1 MDKKGNKAAGRQ
13 GRRRVLAAVAACM
26 AAAAA
31 VQGAALA
38 QQPWPSKP
46 ITLVVPFPPGGPT
59 DLVARVLAQQ
69 VGQQLG
75 QTVIVDNRPGANGNI
90 GNALV
95 AKAAPDGYTV
105 LYNTSSIAL
114 SPSLYKKMS
123 YDVNKDLMPVAL
135 TAVVPLGLVV
145 NPKLPVKNVQEFVR
159 HARDKAGQLSYGSAG
174 NGNVTHLAA
183 FQVVQHYQIEA
194 SHVPYKGSAPA
205 DVDLVAGQIDFM
217 TDTINS
223 VAPFIKE
230 GRLKLL
236 AVSSSKRLP
245 NFPDAPTLAE
255 SGMSGFEAGAWQ
267 GVMVP
272 AKTPAAII
280 QRLNQELMR
289 ALKDPG
295 VVEKLQ
301 LQGAEGLG
309 STPRNT
315 APTSAARSSAGPAWS
330 RARVSLWTECAAV
343 RGGCPPCRA
352 LAQIGTC
359 LSGVGAVFQLWLRLI
374 APGCR
379 GRACIATRSKI

>member
-1 MDKKGNKAAGRQ
+1 
-13 GRRRVLAAVAACM
+13 
-26 AAAAA
+26 
-31 VQGAALA
+31 
-38 QQPWPSKP
+38 
-46 ITLVVPFPPGGPT
+46 
-59 DLVARVLAQQ
+59 
-69 VGQQLG
+69 
-75 QTVIVDNRPGANGNI
+75 
-90 GNALV
+90 
-95 AKAAPDGYTV
+95 
-105 LYNTSSIAL
+105 
-114 SPSLYKKMS
+114 
-123 YDVNKDLMPVAL
+123 MPVAL

-159 HARDKAGQLSYGSAG
+159 HARDKTGQLSYGSAG

-309 STPRNT
+309 STPEEYGAYIRSEIKRWAGVVKST
-315 APTSAARSSAGPAWS
+315 AMVAAHCPGLPGQGMHSNKEQDMTGAAGEVLS
-330 RARVSLWTECAAV
+330 EV
-343 RGGCPPCRA
+343 RGRIGMITLNRA
-352 LAQIGTC
+352 KALNALSLGMVRDLLATLLAWQKDE
-359 LSGVGAVFQLWLRLI
+359 Q
-374 APGCR
+374 
-379 GRACIATRSKI
+379 

>member
-1 MDKKGNKAAGRQ
+1 MQ
-13 GRRRVLAAVAACM
+13 SSLPLFTRRAIGLAVV

-31 VQGAALA
+31 SWAGAVQA
-38 QQPWPSKP
+38 QDAWPSKP
-46 ITLVVPFPPGGPT
+46 ITMVVPFPPGGPT
-59 DLVARVLAQQ
+59 DMVARVLAQQ

-75 QTVIVDNRPGANGNI
+75 QTVVVDNRPGANGNI

-105 LYNTSSIAL
+105 LYNTSSISL
-114 SPSLYKKMS
+114 SPSLYKKLS
-123 YDVNKDLMPVAL
+123 YDVNKDLRQVAL

-145 NPKLPVKNVQEFVR
+145 NPKLPVNNVQEFVQY
-159 HARDKAGQLSYGSAG
+159 AQANKGKLSYGSAG

-183 FQVVQHYQIEA
+183 FQVVQHYKIDA

-223 VAPFIKE
+223 VAPFIKD

-255 SGMSGFEAGAWQ
+255 SGMSGFDAGAWQ
-267 GVMVP
+267 GVMLP
-272 AKTPAAII
+272 AKTPDAIV
-280 QRLNQELMR
+280 QRLNTELMK

-295 VVEKLQ
+295 VLEKLR
-301 LQGAEGLG
+301 LQGTEPLG
-309 STPRNT
+309 STPQAYGDYINSEIKRW
-315 APTSAARSSAGPAWS
+315 AAVVKSTG
-330 RARVSLWTECAAV
+330 VSLD
-343 RGGCPPCRA
+343 
-352 LAQIGTC
+352 
-359 LSGVGAVFQLWLRLI
+359 
-374 APGCR
+374 
-379 GRACIATRSKI
+379 

>member
-1 MDKKGNKAAGRQ
+1 MQ
-13 GRRRVLAAVAACM
+13 SSLPLFTRRAIGLAVV

-31 VQGAALA
+31 SWAGAVQA
-38 QQPWPSKP
+38 QDAWPSKP
-46 ITLVVPFPPGGPT
+46 ITMVVPFPPGGPT
-59 DLVARVLAQQ
+59 DMVARVLAQQ

-75 QTVIVDNRPGANGNI
+75 QTVVVDNRPGANGNI

-105 LYNTSSIAL
+105 LYNTSSISL
-114 SPSLYKKMS
+114 SPSLYKKLS
-123 YDVNKDLMPVAL
+123 YDVNKDLRPVAL

-145 NPKLPVKNVQEFVR
+145 NPKLPVNNVQEFVQY
-159 HARDKAGQLSYGSAG
+159 AQANKGKLSYGSAG

-183 FQVVQHYQIEA
+183 FQVVQHYKIDA

-223 VAPFIKE
+223 VAPFIKD

-255 SGMSGFEAGAWQ
+255 SGMSGFDAGAWQ
-267 GVMVP
+267 GVMLP
-272 AKTPAAII
+272 AKTPDAIV
-280 QRLNQELMR
+280 QRLNNELMK

-295 VVEKLQ
+295 VLEKLR
-301 LQGAEGLG
+301 LQGTEPLG
-309 STPRNT
+309 STPQAYGDYINSEIKRW
-315 APTSAARSSAGPAWS
+315 AAVVKSTG
-330 RARVSLWTECAAV
+330 VSLD
-343 RGGCPPCRA
+343 
-352 LAQIGTC
+352 
-359 LSGVGAVFQLWLRLI
+359 
-374 APGCR
+374 
-379 GRACIATRSKI
+379 